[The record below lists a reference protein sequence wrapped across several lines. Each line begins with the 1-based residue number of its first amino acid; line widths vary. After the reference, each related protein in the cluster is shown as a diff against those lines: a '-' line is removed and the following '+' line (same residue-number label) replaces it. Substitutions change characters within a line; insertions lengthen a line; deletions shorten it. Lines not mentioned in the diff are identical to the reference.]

1 MEDWGLRREKKDAGR
16 GNRSSPRACS
26 VGRCRGPSRRLEWR
40 RRGPTLTNRLQ
51 KETFG
56 QFLRYPTER
65 LLADCGVAQSQGN
78 HISLYAERGIPGR
91 FSQTPVVYGESD
103 VVLATGVRE
112 LDPGIEK
119 TMQEMMREADRTEP
133 VEETPDVGY
142 DAIDCPD
149 GQVANVDDGP
159 PFEGS

>member
-1 MEDWGLRREKKDAGR
+1 MEDWGLRREKGDAGR

-65 LLADCGVAQSQGN
+65 LPCFCHTDLIDEKRLALTALPHACGWAPSFF
-78 HISLYAERGIPGR
+78 LAP
-91 FSQTPVVYGESD
+91 VYGGCA
-103 VVLATGVRE
+103 VNAIGVRSVFAAE
-112 LDPGIEK
+112 SPAIR
-119 TMQEMMREADRTEP
+119 TIRETRSAGARNTERWDAKRGALGR
-133 VEETPDVGY
+133 ETLPR
-142 DAIDCPD
+142 
-149 GQVANVDDGP
+149 
-159 PFEGS
+159 